1 MAQAGPES
9 SAPCEGQ
16 EMQGLGAASA
26 ACSEFQRAS
35 SLPTSYRVWHIT
47 KPEPP
52 RNPIPTSILCCK
64 GPMIPSHMCFKDTL
78 RIYIHI
84 YVLIDYTAILNIFTL
99 RGSFCVFFKFYFIF
113 KLYIIER
120 IILYQFS
127 SVAQSRPFAT
137 PWTAAC

>member
-1 MAQAGPES
+1 MPAVLGVGGMAQAGPES

-99 RGSFCVFFKFYFIF
+99 RGSFCVFF
-113 KLYIIER
+113 
-120 IILYQFS
+120 
-127 SVAQSRPFAT
+127 
-137 PWTAAC
+137 